1 MSEPAQISIRQ
12 AAKRLDLA
20 YEDGSVLSFP
30 AEFLRVQPPAGPGRA
45 ELVAGKRLVRILA
58 AEPTGTCALRLTF
71 SDGYDSGVYSW
82 EYLRDLGR
90 EQQIRWRRYL
100 HLLEHAGLGRD

>member
-1 MSEPAQISIRQ
+1 MTEPAQIRIRQ
-12 AAKRLDLA
+12 ADKRLDLD
-20 YEDGSVLSFP
+20 YEDGSTLSFA

-58 AEPTGTCALRLTF
+58 ASPTGSCALRLKF
-71 SDGYDSGVYSW
+71 SDGYESGSYSW
-82 EYLRDLGR
+82 AYLSEMGR

-100 HLLEHAGLGRD
+100 HLLEQAGLGRD